1 MPKQCY
7 AHFLVNF
14 FFWYWNLTL
23 SYLWVVQQPSINIS
37 FLSLFQLV
45 KVSNFFH
52 QYLQYGWFQ
61 NPIYSMYS
69 IVYIHSL
76 YSIYIS
82 VYIYIY
88 IFIYLCI
95 VSISMSSDHR
105 NGSTIRFFFHLN
117 NQTSLVLMKHEVLTF
132 TSLATDIHTWFHLKL
147 LQDYWNYCRIFEEP
161 RSI

>member
-14 FFWYWNLTL
+14 FFLILKSHIKL
-23 SYLWVVQQPSINIS
+23 SMGSSATFYQHQLFVIVSAGQSEQLLSSIPPIWLIPKSYIQHVQ
-37 FLSLFQLV
+37 
-45 KVSNFFH
+45 
-52 QYLQYGWFQ
+52 
-61 NPIYSMYS
+61 
-69 IVYIHSL
+69 
-76 YSIYIS
+76 YSIYTQFIQ
-82 VYIYIY
+82 YIYQCIYIY

-132 TSLATDIHTWFHLKL
+132 TSLATDIHT
-147 LQDYWNYCRIFEEP
+147 
-161 RSI
+161 